1 LGYYQAMTE
10 SSIEPTVWIAARVW
24 WSWFWRTILSYIVL
38 TWFINAGLIIFCGT
52 FGLGNRALRIAT
64 QVSHLTVLAF
74 VGLYFFTDI
83 LDKEFR
89 GFRVCVMPNNNPV
102 DESTTGFI
110 GKVG

>member
-1 LGYYQAMTE
+1 
-10 SSIEPTVWIAARVW
+10 
-24 WSWFWRTILSYIVL
+24 
-38 TWFINAGLIIFCGT
+38 
-52 FGLGNRALRIAT
+52 LRIAT